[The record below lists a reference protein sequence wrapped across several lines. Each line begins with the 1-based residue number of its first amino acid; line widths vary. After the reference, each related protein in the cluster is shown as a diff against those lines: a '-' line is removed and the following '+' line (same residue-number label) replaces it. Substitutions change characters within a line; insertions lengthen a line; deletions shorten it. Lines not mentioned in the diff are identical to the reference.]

1 MKKYQNIIWSL
12 GAIIIVLA
20 GLIWLFP
27 NKQDARSA
35 SILSAATNGV
45 LSAEETNFNFKTISM
60 AAGNVSHNFKVKNTG
75 SETLAINKV
84 YTSCMCTQ
92 AVLKKD
98 GVSPGPF
105 GMPGHG
111 FNPPADVVLKPGEE
125 VDVEAIFD
133 PAAHGPAG
141 LGAVNRT
148 ITLENTGRGGKLEL
162 SFNANVT
169 P

>member
-1 MKKYQNIIWSL
+1 M

-27 NKQDARSA
+27 NKQNTQSA
-35 SILSAATNGV
+35 NVSSAATNGV
-45 LSAEETNFNFKTISM
+45 LSTEEANFDFRTISM
-60 AAGNVSHNFKVKNTG
+60 AAGKVSHDFKVKNTG
-75 SETLAINKV
+75 SEPLTINKV
-84 YTSCMCTQ
+84 YTSCMCTE
-92 AVLKKD
+92 AVLKKGGD
-98 GVSPGPF
+98 SAGPF

-111 FNPPADVVLKPGEE
+111 FNPPIKVVLNPGEE
-125 VDVEAIFD
+125 ADIEVIFD

-148 ITLENTGRGGKLEL
+148 IDLENTGRGGKLEL
-162 SFNANVT
+162 SFSANVT